1 MNAFDWQLQKKGCI
15 PLSGQIVDAS
25 LVPAPKPG
33 NTESEREAIKSG
45 KSAKDIGPDEPNKAA
60 RRTSCALDAQ
70 DWRESR
76 YRADGT
82 PLPMIVL
89 PVFGNKSHIS
99 IDRRFGII
107 REMAV
112 TSASAADG
120 RLLRHFF
127 RPRGTSSDEA
137 TTKLLYPILN
147 RSEKEWKNAAALVD
161 HGEGP
166 VRCKIR

>member
-82 PLPMIVL
+82 PLPVIAL
-89 PVFGNKSHIS
+89 PVFGYKSHIS
-99 IDRRFGII
+99 IDRRFGFI
-107 REMAV
+107 REMAL
-112 TSASAADG
+112 TSAAAADE
-120 RLLRHFF
+120 RLLRQVVSTDN
-127 RPRGTSSDEA
+127 TSSEVWADSA
-137 TTKLLYPILN
+137 
-147 RSEKEWKNAAALVD
+147 
-161 HGEGP
+161 
-166 VRCKIR
+166 